1 MALSSE
7 QDTYVVRK
15 GVSPNTVS
23 EISSKTKIFARPTV
37 IGDDADSSAS
47 EGLVQV
53 GVIASYDPS
62 ESRSME
68 PIRGIGYGDQIA
80 EVIPGLTEPM
90 TISITRTAQYLSNIY
105 QVFGYKGGVAG
116 LVRSL
121 KHHRWPFDIKK
132 ETVFSEVVSDHMS
145 SDLITSEATGVS
157 ELSALVTFMEGC
169 WFQDWSTSYS
179 SDSALVQENCSMMVS
194 DVYDGTNQ
202 VITDEVIDTGN
213 KLTSVRFSEPAIG
226 G

>member
-47 EGLVQV
+47 EGLLQV

-68 PIRGIGYGDQIA
+68 PIRGIGFGDQIA

-145 SDLITSEATGVS
+145 SDLITSEATDVS
-157 ELSALVTFMEGC
+157 ELSALVTYMEGC

-213 KLTSVRFSEPAIG
+213 KLTSVRFSDPAIG